1 MKIDWA
7 KKLTSRKFWLAIAGL
22 VTGLILAFKGDAETA
37 EIVSG
42 VIMALASVVAYIF
55 GEGLTDAS
63 AATKTIDKKVEIE
76 EETESEE

>member
-37 EIVSG
+37 EVVSG
-42 VIMALASVVAYIF
+42 CIMALASVVAYIF

-63 AATKTIDKKVEIE
+63 AATKTIDKKFEIE

>member
-37 EIVSG
+37 EVVSG
-42 VIMALASVVAYIF
+42 CIMALASVVDYIF